1 MASPSLV
8 TQTFSQSAGVTDTT
22 FTPTLSTHASGDMLE
37 LDVALDDNPTVSFA
51 SGGQN
56 GWTLHWQL
64 KNTQGSTTPVHA
76 KLSKLATSSSET
88 PPNLEAD
95 AGQAWGASCRVYR
108 GAGGTLN
115 YYTPTPVNGT
125 DSGSSANG
133 QGSAVAPGVGSQEFT
148 FTSCIVQD
156 GIQGA
161 TAGPSGY
168 GNFQTNAN
176 TTASRVEISTSEKAA
191 TASSDTPGAWTSAA
205 EQWIVGGGAVWESAS
220 GASQSIA
227 FTLEDVTA
235 SFAQTATHP
244 QSLAATLDGIAV
256 SIAQTLSHSQ
266 ALAATL
272 DDVSASIAQTAQHP
286 QSLAI
291 TLDDVDATINQTIA
305 GGNSQAID
313 FTLDGVTAAIAQT
326 NTHPQSLV
334 ATLDGVTVAVA
345 QTAQHPQ
352 ALAVTLDG
360 VSVAISQGSQHA
372 QALAATL
379 DGVSVDIQQS
389 VSPANKDQSLAITL
403 DGILVSID
411 QIGPAADEVTPTY
424 VAGKKPKKKERKLM
438 GGPRWK
444 PYELADLSKLVT
456 GRPFEEVQQEASKQA
471 QDAIAKASQ
480 KQEIASISGVAD
492 ALELLAKNEASEA
505 QAIEAAIL
513 ADQQALED
521 AQVMAIIAELL

>member
-1 MASPSLV
+1 MASPSV
-8 TQTFSQSAGVTDTT
+8 FSQNTTQSTGVTDTSHPVT
-22 FTPTLSTHASGDMLE
+22 FPTHAAGDML
-37 LDVALDDNPTVSFA
+37 LVDAIFDGNPNVTIG
-51 SGGQN
+51 SGS
-56 GWTLHWQL
+56 GWATDWNV
-64 KNTQGSTTPVHA
+64 KNTTGSTTPTSVG
-76 KLSKLATSSSET
+76 LSKPAGGSSET
-88 PPNLEAD
+88 LTLTSDVGEASLI
-95 AGQAWGASCRVYR
+95 AVRVVR
-108 GAGGTLN
+108 GSGGTLN
-115 YYTPTPVNGT
+115 VFAPTPT
-125 DSGSSANG
+125 SGSSTNG
-133 QGSAVAPGVGSQEFT
+133 TGPAISPGAGSQDMLYCL
-148 FTSCIVQD
+148 SYGQD
-156 GIQGA
+156 GVQHA
-161 TAGPSGY
+161 SAGPSGY
-168 GNFQTNAN
+168 GNFVASVN
-176 TTASRVEISTSEKAA
+176 TTAARVDLATCEKAS
-191 TASSDTPGAWTSAA
+191 TASSSDTPGAWTAAA
-205 EQWIVGGGAVWESAS
+205 EQWISGAWAVWESAS